1 MPTYISLCNIT
12 DQGMRAIKDAP
23 TRAQRAEQLAR
34 ELGCNLTAYPIIGP
48 YDVVLILESPD
59 DQAATRFFL
68 QVGAGGHLR
77 TMTLKAIPR
86 EEFFEAASSVE

>member
-12 DQGMRAIKDAP
+12 DQGMRTIKDVR
-23 TRAQRAEQLAR
+23 TRAQRTEQLAR
-34 ELGCNLTAYPIIGP
+34 ELGCTLTPYPTWGP
-48 YDVVLILESPD
+48 YDVVFLLEAPD

-68 QVGAGGHLR
+68 RVGAEGNLR

>member
-1 MPTYISLCNIT
+1 VPTYISLCNIT
-12 DQGMRAIKDAP
+12 DQGMRTIKDVR
-23 TRAQRAEQLAR
+23 TRARRTEQLAR
-34 ELGCNLTAYPIIGP
+34 ELGCNLTPYPTLGP
-48 YDVVLILESPD
+48 YDVVFLLEAPD

-68 QVGAGGHLR
+68 RIGAEGNLR